1 MGTFLD
7 LTGQVF
13 DHLTVIKYAGR
24 NKHGRKVWACRCDC
38 PNRTEIQVLGHNLRP
53 EGHTKSCGCL
63 KLERL
68 RARATTHGHTQ
79 GRTLTP
85 EYRCWVNLRTRCLN
99 PNSQD
104 WTRYGGRGIKVCQ
117 QWQGDDGFSHFY
129 QDMGPKPE
137 PKRRYSIDRIDPNGD
152 YEPGNCRWATK
163 SVQNHNQRKTKNR
176 TSQYR
181 GVHYA
186 GGKFLAHVTVN
197 KTRFRCGSFD
207 SEFDAALAYN
217 RIARQHYGESARLNQ
232 FPELAI
238 PVFEPPASASA

>member
-1 MGTFLD
+1 MGRFLD

-13 DHLTVIKYAGR
+13 DHLTVMKYAGR
-24 NKHGRKVWACRCDC
+24 NKNGRKVWACRCDC
-38 PNRTEIQVLGHNLRP
+38 PNRTEILVLGTNLRP

-68 RARATTHGHTQ
+68 RARTTTHGHTQ
-79 GRTLTP
+79 GRQLTP

-104 WTRYGGRGIKVCQ
+104 WIRYGGRGIMVCDR
-117 QWQGDDGFSHFY
+117 WLNSFENFFA
-129 QDMGPKPE
+129 DMGAKPE
-137 PKRRYSIDRIDPNGD
+137 PKRKYSIDRIDPDGN
-152 YEPGNCRWATK
+152 YEPANCRWATR
-163 SVQNHNQRKTKNR
+163 SVQNHNQRKARNK

-181 GVHYA
+181 GVHCVD
-186 GGKFLAHVTVN
+186 GKFLAHVTVN

-207 SEFDAALAYN
+207 SELDAALAYN
-217 RIARQHYGESARLNQ
+217 RFARQHYGESAHLNHI
-232 FPELAI
+232 PEIAV